1 MVRILLLLLLC
12 IGDIMAERLSAFIR
26 HYEPVLFTQLT
37 SQPRFKRSADSGER
51 FHVRFHG
58 MGRYFHLI
66 LQRDTSSFAKNFVTV
81 RNNRT
86 ILLNIS
92 HIYSGKL
99 AGDPNSRAFGTLQ
112 RGIFEGRIQAGDGSE
127 YYIEPGRR
135 YFGKSVPINFCVIYS
150 ARDIDLPLDVDSRGG
165 CGVDRLYQRFV
176 PPKNSW
182 KRQQGIRRHKR
193 AIDYVEFPAMPIHHK
208 NRSRTMESSS
218 RRLCHLEIIVD
229 HTLYLRFLVDDDD
242 SVAQERVAA
251 LVASLVHEVS
261 YIFGSTNFGG
271 IVGVRF
277 NVMSLKIKDSH
288 TCDGRQKQT
297 NPYCSDTLDA
307 NDMLSLISAEQHDDF
322 CLSFTLTYREFS
334 QGTLGLAYIGYPDDR
349 VGGIC
354 EKFRTL
360 QLSGGPRQLSLNTGI
375 VTFLNHGS
383 SIPQKVSETTFAHE
397 IGHTFGAKHDKSRVC
412 APGGVKGNFIMY
424 PRASSGYLE
433 NNRLFSPCS
442 ISSISAVLKAVL
454 YSLYEKENCFLAS
467 ATAFCGNKMR
477 EEEEECDCGYNT
489 ADCRDQCCYPRNNKE
504 NAKGC
509 TLRPDVDCS
518 PSAGTCCN
526 KNCAFLGSS
535 HRCSF
540 EDECSDGSN
549 CNSFSSQCPARLPK
563 QDLIPCNKETQVCIG
578 GQCQGSICIKYG
590 YEACQLSGSQY
601 SLEEMCTIR
610 CRVPNSTSTC
620 LDPCEVPVLQPLCGR
635 KSEPGAACNDN
646 MGYCDVFHKCRGID
660 EEGPL
665 TRIEGL
671 IFRHSGMLH
680 RWVKDNKWAVAA
692 FCVVLVF
699 GVVTFI
705 RCCAVVTP
713 SSNPHFRPALSIKQS
728 LTHPSDLWR
737 SGIKSYSS

>member
-208 NRSRTMESSS
+208 KNRSRTMESSS

-334 QGTLGLAYIGYPDDR
+334 QGTLGLAYIGYPD
-349 VGGIC
+349 
-354 EKFRTL
+354 
-360 QLSGGPRQLSLNTGI
+360 
-375 VTFLNHGS
+375 
-383 SIPQKVSETTFAHE
+383 
-397 IGHTFGAKHDKSRVC
+397 
-412 APGGVKGNFIMY
+412 
-424 PRASSGYLE
+424 
-433 NNRLFSPCS
+433 
-442 ISSISAVLKAVL
+442 
-454 YSLYEKENCFLAS
+454 AS